1 MDAYQAM
8 FERTSTEYAPWYAVP
23 ADRKWFARL
32 AVTELL
38 AQALAR
44 LAPRWPEVRWDP
56 RTQAAQVL
64 ATMPRHTAQL
74 SVEELRAE
82 AEDVAAES
90 EDYRN
95 GVEKLI
101 TQDARKDAGER
112 VGNGQ

>member
-1 MDAYQAM
+1 M
-8 FERTSTEYAPWYAVP
+8 P
-23 ADRKWFARL
+23 ADRQWFARL

-38 AQALAR
+38 AQALAH

-74 SVEELRAE
+74 SVEELRAQ
-82 AEDVAAES
+82 AEEVAAES

-112 VGNGQ
+112 VGNAQ